1 MNKVEEALAYH
12 KQGYNCAQAVACVFA
27 EELGIEE
34 KEIFRMSE
42 GFGFGMGT
50 MGTCGA
56 VSGMAIVAGLLN
68 SDGNLKRPRSKPQT
82 YKVTRTMSQE
92 FQEKNSSIIC
102 KELKSVDTG
111 EVLRSCSGCI
121 ADAVAIAEE
130 YVKEK
135 GAYDSASK

>member
-27 EELGIEE
+27 KELDVDE
-34 KEIFRMSE
+34 KELFRMSE

-50 MGTCGA
+50 MGTGGA

-68 SDGNLKRPRSKPQT
+68 SDGNLEHPRSKPQT
-82 YKVTRTMSQE
+82 YKIARTMAQE
-92 FQEKNSSIIC
+92 FQEKNGSVIC
-102 KELKSVDTG
+102 KELKGVETG

-121 ADAVAIAEE
+121 ADAVSIAEA
-130 YVKEK
+130 YVKENQC
-135 GAYDSASK
+135 SK

>member
-68 SDGNLKRPRSKPQT
+68 SDGNLKQPRSKPQT
-82 YKVTRTMSQE
+82 YKVTVPIDGVVWHLDVG
-92 FQEKNSSIIC
+92 SSHPGAEAGP
-102 KELKSVDTG
+102 KGWSVRPLK
-111 EVLRSCSGCI
+111 R
-121 ADAVAIAEE
+121 
-130 YVKEK
+130 YV
-135 GAYDSASK
+135 SWV